1 MTAAGSNRLLRR
13 RPSLLRERSPGGH
26 AKVTNIELFF
36 DLVFAFAITQLSHT
50 LLGRLNGVG
59 ALETGIL
66 LLAVWWVWIS
76 TSFATSWLDPERTAV
91 RLMIFALM
99 GLGLL
104 MSGALPHAFEAEG
117 PLFAGCYV
125 TMQIG
130 RTLFLLWALGKAH
143 PQLTRNFRRVT
154 VWFSVSALLWI
165 AGARAEHDD
174 RLLLWSIA
182 IAIEY
187 GAVWIGFW
195 VPGLGRSP
203 TRHGSIEGEHLA
215 ERCSL
220 FVMIA
225 LGESILV
232 IGSTAASM
240 KATLPGV
247 AAFGVAFVGSVAM
260 WWIYFNPGYG
270 RAAQQIAHAADPGR
284 IARLSHTYLHLPI
297 VGGIIV
303 SAVADELLLMHPSGH
318 VDLHTLV
325 PMIGGPALFLLGNLW
340 FKTLALHR
348 TPLSHLVGFALLAA
362 IAVVSPNLEPLGVGA
377 AVAGVLLIVAAWET
391 VSLRRAPAPPLPNEA
406 DRRSSLPAKI
416 W

>member
-1 MTAAGSNRLLRR
+1 MTVASRNRPAGR
-13 RPSLLRERSPGGH
+13 RPSLLRERSPGDH

-50 LLGRLNGVG
+50 LLARLTTVG

-66 LLAVWWVWIS
+66 FLAVWWVWIY
-76 TSFATSWLDPERTAV
+76 TSFATNWLDPERSAV

-104 MSGALPHAFEAEG
+104 MSCALPHAFDAG
-117 PLFAGCYV
+117 GLLFAGCYV
-125 TMQIG
+125 AMQIG

-143 PQLTRNFRRVT
+143 PHLTRNFRRVT

-182 IAIEY
+182 IAVEY

-195 VPGLGRSP
+195 VPGLGRSL
-203 TRHGSIEGEHLA
+203 TRHWTIEGEHLA

-232 IGSTAASM
+232 TGSTAAST
-240 KATLPGV
+240 KATLPSV
-247 AAFGVAFVGSVAM
+247 AAFGVAFAGSVAM
-260 WWIYFNPGYG
+260 WWIYFNLGYG

-284 IARLSHTYLHLPI
+284 IARLSYTYVQLLI

-325 PMIGGPALFLLGNLW
+325 PMIGGPTLFLLGNLW
-340 FKTLALHR
+340 FKAIAWNR
-348 TPLSHLVGFALLAA
+348 PPLSHLVGFALLAA
-362 IAVVSPNLEPLGVGA
+362 IAVVSPSLEPLGVGA
-377 AVAGVLLIVAAWET
+377 AVAGVLLVVAAWET
-391 VSLRRAPAPPLPNEA
+391 LSLRRTPAPLPPET

>member
-1 MTAAGSNRLLRR
+1 MRCCCAPTWWSNELAGRDRSSHR
-13 RPSLLRERSPGGH
+13 RPSLLRERIPAAI

-50 LLGRLNGVG
+50 LLGRLNEVG

-66 LLAVWWVWIS
+66 FLAVWWVWIY
-76 TSFATSWLDPERTAV
+76 TSFATNWLDPERSSV

-104 MSGALPHAFEAEG
+104 MSCALPHAFEAEG

-125 TMQIG
+125 AMQIG
-130 RTLFLLWALGKAH
+130 RTLFLLWALGTAH

-174 RLLLWSIA
+174 RLLLWAIA

-195 VPGLGRSP
+195 VPGLGRSQ
-203 TRHGSIEGEHLA
+203 TRHWSIDGEHLA

-225 LGESILV
+225 LGDRSSSPQHRGQRESD
-232 IGSTAASM
+232 AAERRGLRCR
-240 KATLPGV
+240 LP
-247 AAFGVAFVGSVAM
+247 GSVAM
-260 WWIYFNPGYG
+260 WWIYFNLGYAVRPSRSRTPTIRDG
-270 RAAQQIAHAADPGR
+270 SRG
-284 IARLSHTYLHLPI
+284 SLHL
-297 VGGIIV
+297 
-303 SAVADELLLMHPSGH
+303 
-318 VDLHTLV
+318 
-325 PMIGGPALFLLGNLW
+325 
-340 FKTLALHR
+340 
-348 TPLSHLVGFALLAA
+348 
-362 IAVVSPNLEPLGVGA
+362 
-377 AVAGVLLIVAAWET
+377 
-391 VSLRRAPAPPLPNEA
+391 RAPA
-406 DRRSSLPAKI
+406 DRWRHHRLGAR
-416 W
+416 